1 MATNDG
7 NDSDIIDVFVEVPM
21 GSKNKYEYDHE
32 TGRFELDRMLFSA
45 VHYPGDYG
53 FIPETL
59 AEDGDPLDALVV
71 LGEPTF
77 PGCYIPSRVIGI
89 MYMRDEEGPDEK
101 ILAVPQSDPRWKHM
115 QQLKD
120 VPDHILNEV
129 QHFFS
134 IYKDLEQK
142 FSRVEGW
149 SEKEDALSLLEECRR
164 RYREQEG

>member
-1 MATNDG
+1 MATTEG
-7 NDSDIIDVFVEVPM
+7 NDSGIIDVFVEVPM
-21 GSKNKYEYDHE
+21 GSRNKYEYDHE

-77 PGCYIPSRVIGI
+77 PGCYIPSRVVGI

-101 ILAVPQSDPRWKHM
+101 ILAVPQSDPRWTHI

-149 SEKEDALSLLEECRR
+149 SEKEDALGLLEECRR
-164 RYREQEG
+164 RYQEQEG

>member
-1 MATNDG
+1 MTTAEDN
-7 NDSDIIDVFVEVPM
+7 NSDIIDVFVEVPM
-21 GSKNKYEYDHE
+21 GSRNKYEYDHE

-59 AEDGDPLDALVV
+59 AEDGDPLDAIVV

-101 ILAVPQSDPRWKHM
+101 ILAVPQSDPRWQHI

-120 VPDHILNEV
+120 VPEHILNEV

-149 SEKEDALSLLEECRR
+149 SEKEDALGLVEECRR
-164 RYREQEG
+164 RFREQGD

>member
-1 MATNDG
+1 MAKNEG
-7 NDSDIIDVFVEVPM
+7 NDFDIIDVFVEVPM

-77 PGCYIPSRVIGI
+77 PGCYIPSRVVGI

-101 ILAVPQSDPRWKHM
+101 ILAVPQSDPRWKHI

-149 SEKEDALSLLEECRR
+149 SEKEDALSLLEDCRR

>member
-1 MATNDG
+1 MATNEG

-21 GSKNKYEYDHE
+21 GSRNKYEYDHE

-77 PGCYIPSRVIGI
+77 PGCYIPSRVVGI

-101 ILAVPQSDPRWKHM
+101 ILAVPQSDPRWKHI

-149 SEKEDALSLLEECRR
+149 SEKEDALGLLEECRR
-164 RYREQEG
+164 RYQEQEG

>member
-1 MATNDG
+1 MATNEG
-7 NDSDIIDVFVEVPM
+7 NHADIIDVFVEVPM
-21 GSKNKYEYDHE
+21 GSRNKYEYDHE

-77 PGCYIPSRVIGI
+77 PGCYIPSRVVGI

-101 ILAVPQSDPRWKHM
+101 ILAVPQSDPRWKHI

-149 SEKEDALSLLEECRR
+149 SEKEDALDLLEECRR
-164 RYREQEG
+164 RYEEQGS

>member
-1 MATNDG
+1 MATNE
-7 NDSDIIDVFVEVPM
+7 DSQSDVIDVFVEVPM
-21 GSKNKYEYDHE
+21 GSRNKYEYDPE

-53 FIPETL
+53 FIPDTL
-59 AEDGDPLDALVV
+59 AEDGDPLDAIVV

-101 ILAVPQSDPRWKHM
+101 ILAVPESDPRWHHI
-115 QQLKD
+115 QRLKD

-149 SEKEDALSLLEECRR
+149 SEKEDALGLVEECRR
-164 RYREQEG
+164 RFREQAD